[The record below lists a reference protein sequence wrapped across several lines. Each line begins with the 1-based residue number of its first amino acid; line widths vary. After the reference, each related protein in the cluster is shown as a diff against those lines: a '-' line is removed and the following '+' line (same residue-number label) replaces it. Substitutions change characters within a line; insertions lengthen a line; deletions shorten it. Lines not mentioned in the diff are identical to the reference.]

1 MLVAAAQVSPRG
13 HPQAGA
19 DVPASNAQPSR
30 LDADAAA
37 VTTGR
42 DLGEQCGSVV
52 QVLQVAPP
60 HGQPQAGAV
69 VPASDARPWWLD
81 ADAAAVTTGQDLR
94 SVLGPSG
101 RLAGGALKR
110 GAAEGA
116 SYDDDDADTS
126 VEHDA
131 SFCSWHARLSCS
143 CRLPVIL
150 LIIQSVSVFVC
161 VTS

>member
-42 DLGEQCGSVV
+42 DLGEHCGSVV

-81 ADAAAVTTGQDLR
+81 ADAAAVTTGRDPQERPGTIRQACKR
-94 SVLGPSG
+94 SAQEG
-101 RLAGGALKR
+101 RSR
-110 GAAEGA
+110 G
-116 SYDDDDADTS
+116 
-126 VEHDA
+126 
-131 SFCSWHARLSCS
+131 C
-143 CRLPVIL
+143 
-150 LIIQSVSVFVC
+150 II
-161 VTS
+161 